1 MWGKGISRGK
11 VRVGGQELG
20 RNWPWLWERES
31 DREASGRGRGISHKW
46 ARLGGL
52 GIRQGRPRVVE
63 KESGRE
69 SVNLSHNK
77 FWSNSA

>member
-11 VRVGGQELG
+11 VRVGGQEFG
-20 RNWPWLWERES
+20 RNWPGLWERES

-46 ARLGGL
+46 ASVGGL
-52 GIRQGRPRVVE
+52 GIRQGRARVVE